1 MVGGNDSLAVGGGP
15 PGPPGPSAPPVPPPA
30 SEPLH
35 NFVDIGAAVAAIANA
50 TPDPAPMIKMFED
63 MSEEVGVP
71 QGSILGPLC
80 YVLFTN
86 DFPET
91 ILESNS
97 HVHWSHLTTHCSDC
111 GGLCCFADD
120 STYSVSSQHQ
130 DILEQKLNYRYS
142 VMASYLCNNR
152 LKLNDDKTH
161 LLIMTTRQKRR
172 IINITTKITTPEEEI
187 KPIKSEKLLG
197 IIIQD
202 DMKWSEYIQNN
213 EKSLIKQLTTRLN
226 ALRIIGGVASFK
238 VRLMVAN
245 GTFMSKMI
253 FQISLWGGAEDYLL
267 KSLQLVQNKAARS
280 VTKRGRFT
288 PVAELL
294 KECGWLS
301 VKQLVHYHSIIQIH
315 KTLTTTYPQYIF
327 KKLSSDFPYNTR
339 LAQSESVR
347 MGSEFQSKLDITE
360 KSFMNRAT
368 CAFNELPT
376 EIRKIAET
384 ETFKF
389 KLKEWV
395 MMNCSIH

>member
-1 MVGGNDSLAVGGGP
+1 
-15 PGPPGPSAPPVPPPA
+15 
-30 SEPLH
+30 
-35 NFVDIGAAVAAIANA
+35 
-50 TPDPAPMIKMFED
+50 
-63 MSEEVGVP
+63 
-71 QGSILGPLC
+71 
-80 YVLFTN
+80 
-86 DFPET
+86 
-91 ILESNS
+91 
-97 HVHWSHLTTHCSDC
+97 
-111 GGLCCFADD
+111 
-120 STYSVSSQHQ
+120 
-130 DILEQKLNYRYS
+130 
-142 VMASYLCNNR
+142 
-152 LKLNDDKTH
+152 
-161 LLIMTTRQKRR
+161 
-172 IINITTKITTPEEEI
+172 
-187 KPIKSEKLLG
+187 
-197 IIIQD
+197 
-202 DMKWSEYIQNN
+202 
-213 EKSLIKQLTTRLN
+213 
-226 ALRIIGGVASFK
+226 
-238 VRLMVAN
+238 
-245 GTFMSKMI
+245 MSKMI

-315 KTLTTTYPQYIF
+315 KTLATTYPQYIF

-347 MGSEFQSKLDITE
+347 MGLEFQSKLDITE